1 MIKPGMFIG
10 DRYEIMDKI
19 GSGGMADVY
28 KAKCHRLNRFVAI
41 KILKPEFSADESFV
55 SKFRGEAQSCAGLTH
70 PNIVSVFDVGDDG
83 DLHYIVMELVEGI
96 TLKRFIERKGRLDIK
111 EAVGIA
117 IQIAMGLDVAHQ
129 NHVVH
134 RDIKPQNIIISREG
148 KIKVADFGI
157 ARAVSQTTTIDNYT
171 QNIGSVH
178 YLSPEQARGGY
189 SDERSDIYSLGVTLY
204 EMLAGHVPFTGDNA
218 VSVALL
224 HVHGEAQ
231 PLSEINPAVP
241 PSIEKIVEKCM
252 QKKPERRYMTT
263 AELIQDLKT
272 AIVNPSGDFVK
283 VNSAMDNSRTR
294 QMTPNEMR
302 EIKAADAVQSD
313 AFDDDDEFEDE
324 EASRQKAAV
333 TAAAKRRRREEEEDD
348 DDDDLDSMGSGAEK
362 FVIALSVFVVIAV
375 AVSAIYL
382 ISKIVSGGIKLP
394 EPSGLILT
402 PTNTPTPKPSTT
414 PTPKV
419 YYMPSYKGQDYQVVV
434 EKLQQLDM
442 KLQIRY
448 TAATEYYEEYPL
460 VGQVVKQEPNVGEQ
474 LNEGQVV
481 KLIYSIG
488 KEQIMVEDYRGW
500 TLDQVRTALENRLSV
515 RVDWAESDTVEENH
529 VIETE
534 PKAGGM
540 IEINSTLVV
549 ILSQGNSK
557 VTSVPNVV
565 GQKEVDAMAR
575 LIASKLNYS
584 VTREYS
590 TTVPAGYVI
599 SQSPDEMVGKV
610 EKGSVVKLVVSDG
623 VEPTAT
629 PTPTPE
635 PLPTDTPTPV
645 PATPTPA
652 ESPATPT
659 PTKKPATPTPAE
671 GPATPTPTKK
681 PATPTPAEHPAT
693 PTPKPVSPTPKPATP
708 TTKPNDGT

>member
-1 MIKPGMFIG
+1 
-10 DRYEIMDKI
+10 
-19 GSGGMADVY
+19 
-28 KAKCHRLNRFVAI
+28 
-41 KILKPEFSADESFV
+41 
-55 SKFRGEAQSCAGLTH
+55 
-70 PNIVSVFDVGDDG
+70 
-83 DLHYIVMELVEGI
+83 
-96 TLKRFIERKGRLDIK
+96 
-111 EAVGIA
+111 
-117 IQIAMGLDVAHQ
+117 
-129 NHVVH
+129 
-134 RDIKPQNIIISREG
+134 
-148 KIKVADFGI
+148 
-157 ARAVSQTTTIDNYT
+157 
-171 QNIGSVH
+171 
-178 YLSPEQARGGY
+178 
-189 SDERSDIYSLGVTLY
+189 
-204 EMLAGHVPFTGDNA
+204 
-218 VSVALL
+218 
-224 HVHGEAQ
+224 
-231 PLSEINPAVP
+231 
-241 PSIEKIVEKCM
+241 
-252 QKKPERRYMTT
+252 
-263 AELIQDLKT
+263 
-272 AIVNPSGDFVK
+272 
-283 VNSAMDNSRTR
+283 
-294 QMTPNEMR
+294 
-302 EIKAADAVQSD
+302 
-313 AFDDDDEFEDE
+313 
-324 EASRQKAAV
+324 
-333 TAAAKRRRREEEEDD
+333 
-348 DDDDLDSMGSGAEK
+348 
-362 FVIALSVFVVIAV
+362 
-375 AVSAIYL
+375 
-382 ISKIVSGGIKLP
+382 
-394 EPSGLILT
+394 
-402 PTNTPTPKPSTT
+402 
-414 PTPKV
+414 
-419 YYMPSYKGQDYQVVV
+419 

-629 PTPTPE
+629 PTPTP
-635 PLPTDTPTPV
+635 LPTDTPTPV

-681 PATPTPAEHPAT
+681 PATPTPAEPPAT
-693 PTPKPVSPTPKPATP
+693 PTPKPVSPTTKPATP